1 MEVPLCLQR
10 WPDMIAVAGNCTFPS
25 QDRRLNDLQNE
36 PEREKHT
43 VCKILLSCLLGKALE
58 ENVQS
63 SKEMF

>member
-1 MEVPLCLQR
+1 
-10 WPDMIAVAGNCTFPS
+10 MIAVAGNYTFPS

-63 SKEMF
+63 SEEMF